1 MTLITLVRHGQT
13 DWNLARRIQGST
25 DIPLNDTGR
34 RQAREAAAELTV
46 GDPVL
51 LISSDLSR
59 AEETAQIIG
68 AARGWTG
75 PATFAA
81 LRERN
86 YGVAE
91 GMTDTELV
99 TRFGSWHT
107 AEIPDA
113 EPREQVAE
121 RALRALTEIAA
132 SVDEGTHIVA
142 VSHGG
147 VIGSLLRHL
156 TGEPLP
162 SLRIANGSAHTLRV
176 QDGTLRV
183 HEPHL
188 LPVG

>member
-1 MTLITLVRHGQT
+1 VTLITLVRHGQT

-34 RQAREAAAELTV
+34 RQAREAAVDLVMT
-46 GDPVL
+46 DPVL
-51 LISSDLSR
+51 LVSSDLSR
-59 AEETAQIIG
+59 AEETARIIG
-68 AARGWTG
+68 AARGWSG
-75 PATFAA
+75 PQTYVA

-113 EPREQVAE
+113 EPREEVAE
-121 RALRALTEIAA
+121 RALQALLEIAHG
-132 SVDEGTHIVA
+132 VDDETHIVA

-156 TGEPLP
+156 TGDPLP
-162 SLRIANGSAHTLRV
+162 GLRIANGSAHTLRV
-176 QDGTLRV
+176 HDGIALV
-183 HEPHL
+183 HAPHL
-188 LPVG
+188 LPVS

>member
-1 MTLITLVRHGQT
+1 VTLITLVRHGQT

-34 RQAREAAAELTV
+34 RQAREAAAELAIP
-46 GDPVL
+46 DPVL
-51 LISSDLSR
+51 LVSSDLSR
-59 AEETAQIIG
+59 AEETARIIG
-68 AARGWTG
+68 EARSWGG
-75 PATFAA
+75 PQTFAA

-107 AEIPDA
+107 AEIPEA

-121 RALRALTEIAA
+121 RALRALLEIAEA
-132 SVDEGTHIVA
+132 VDAETHVVA

-162 SLRIANGSAHTLRV
+162 GLRIANGSAHTLRIQGGV
-176 QDGTLRV
+176 ALV

>member
-34 RQAREAAAELTV
+34 RQAREAAADLIVT
-46 GDPVL
+46 DPVL
-51 LISSDLSR
+51 LVSSDLAR
-59 AEETAQIIG
+59 AVETAQIIG
-68 AARGWTG
+68 AQRGWAG
-75 PATFAA
+75 PQTFTA

-107 AEIPDA
+107 AEISDA
-113 EPREQVAE
+113 EPRGQVAE
-121 RALRALTEIAA
+121 RALRALAEIAA
-132 SVDEGTHIVA
+132 GVDDGTHVVA

-156 TGEPLP
+156 TGDPLP
-162 SLRIANGSAHTLRV
+162 GLRIANGSAHTLRV
-176 QDGTLRV
+176 ENGTLLV

-188 LPVG
+188 LPVA

>member
-34 RQAREAAAELTV
+34 RQAREAAAELAIP
-46 GDPVL
+46 DPVL
-51 LISSDLSR
+51 LVSSDLSR
-59 AEETAQIIG
+59 AEETARIIG
-68 AARGWTG
+68 EARSWGE
-75 PATFAA
+75 PQTFAA

-107 AEIPDA
+107 AEIPEA

-121 RALRALTEIAA
+121 RALRALREIVEA
-132 SVDEGTHIVA
+132 VDAETHVVA

-162 SLRIANGSAHTLRV
+162 GLRIANGSAHTLRIQGGV
-176 QDGTLRV
+176 ALV